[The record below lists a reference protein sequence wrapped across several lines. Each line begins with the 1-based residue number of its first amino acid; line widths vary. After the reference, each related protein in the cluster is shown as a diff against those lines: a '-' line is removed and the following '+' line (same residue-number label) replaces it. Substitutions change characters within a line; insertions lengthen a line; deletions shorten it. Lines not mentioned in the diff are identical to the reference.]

1 MPRILIT
8 ASLALLFCACALTEK
23 FEAPQV
29 SIAGV
34 KVVSVDVWQQR
45 LRVRLHVHNPNSM
58 PLPVRRIEYNAEVAG
73 QQFAS
78 GSSDDSF
85 TVPANGDA
93 EFDTTIT
100 TNVAGALINIFA
112 RSGGP
117 PDSVEYRLTGKVS
130 VQGYWRTLPF
140 DQSGTFK
147 LKQ

>member
-1 MPRILIT
+1 MQKILIT
-8 ASLALLFCACALTEK
+8 AFLALFLGACVTQH

-29 SIAGV
+29 SIAGA
-34 KVVSVDVWQQR
+34 KIVSIDVWQQR
-45 LRVRLHVHNPNSM
+45 IRVRVHVHNPNSL
-58 PLPVRRIEYNAEVAG
+58 PLPVRRIEYNLEVAG

-100 TNVAGALINIFA
+100 TNVAGAAINLIA
-112 RSGGP
+112 RSGGLG
-117 PDSVEYRLTGKVS
+117 DSVDYHLTGKVS
-130 VQGYWRTLPF
+130 IQGYWRTLPF
-140 DQSGTFK
+140 DQRGTVK